1 MREIA
6 PRRSDRREVGRSRSW
21 SRRCLA
27 GIGPLTQ
34 GFGEPLMSFL
44 LLGSGELHREIE
56 EAIGI
61 PLRVALY
68 ETYELLR

>member
-1 MREIA
+1 M
-6 PRRSDRREVGRSRSW
+6 
-21 SRRCLA
+21 
-27 GIGPLTQ
+27 TQ
-34 GFGEPLMSFL
+34 GFGEPFMPLL
-44 LLGSGELHREIE
+44 LLGSRELHGEIE